1 MTERFISL
9 DEIAGI
15 VNLFGTL
22 THNTLDNA
30 IVELAFRRGIET
42 EPEMRQSMI
51 ATAIDQY
58 RVVAYP
64 SIGDENNAT
73 TNSDLNAAGSAN
85 EINEVAMNRL
95 APGPTAFPTLP
106 AHAEDL
112 PRILETDGQEIDYE
126 AATRAVVNRLRD
138 DATRAIANN
147 DTELITY
154 LLDITYDIETW
165 AGTTPDNTNSVA
177 DLRHRLDSALTEQY
191 E

>member
-73 TNSDLNAAGSAN
+73 TNSDLNAAGSVN

-165 AGTTPDNTNSVA
+165 AGTTPDNTNSVT

>member
-73 TNSDLNAAGSAN
+73 TNSDLNAAGSVN